1 MICGLFAV
9 TEVRMGAADTVGDSL
24 LVFGLLTV
32 NSEFVLAAS
41 CKLQAA
47 SCKLAMKWSISVA
60 VAR

>member
-9 TEVRMGAADTVGDSL
+9 TGIKMGAADTVHDP
-24 LVFGLLTV
+24 LVVFRLLTV

-41 CKLQAA
+41 CKLQAG
-47 SCKLAMKWSISVA
+47 KKWSISVA

>member
-41 CKLQAA
+41 CKLQAG
-47 SCKLAMKWSISVA
+47 KKWSISVA